1 MNFVGYVACYLSI
14 LLNSYVLFWCYSKTG
29 VERKTSKLK
38 CLLSILTVSLSVF
51 VVNMFITKSLKF
63 ILIYIIMCLFF
74 YYNFGEKNKIIALF
88 VRTLIIYVVMI
99 ISDVFSSIILMQFDF
114 SSMMNKI
121 NYLKALGTLLNSV
134 SMFILFNLD
143 KLVIIIKK
151 ILTIIVSSKN
161 SVVFT
166 FCFLTFI
173 AIIIIDCFHK
183 DYATISTFL
192 LSSVILIFLIFLI
205 AILLY
210 QYFKRKTAEDEKQQL
225 QALMHEYENVLNQ
238 TSENRHEMLNDL
250 LILRS
255 IADKNSSEF
264 TRTLDGIIRQYD
276 TKKFKKYTSLAKLPT
291 GVKGMI
297 YYKIAFIN
305 ENEINFDTVVN
316 GVDYAKFEAMDKEL
330 YYKVCK
336 ILGILMDNA
345 IDACVDSDKKKLV
358 VSVYTENEDLC
369 VEIDNSYSGIID
381 KDGIK
386 KKGYT
391 TKGKNHGYG
400 LTILNRIV
408 DETKELKFEQSI
420 NEEDKLF
427 TSILKIK
434 L

>member
-14 LLNSYVLFWCYSKTG
+14 LLNLAVLVWCYSKTG
-29 VERKTSKLK
+29 VERKS
-38 CLLSILTVSLSVF
+38 
-51 VVNMFITKSLKF
+51 
-63 ILIYIIMCLFF
+63 
-74 YYNFGEKNKIIALF
+74 NKIKCAISLVILSALVYLVNVFIGTSFKWIA
-88 VRTLIIYVVMI
+88 VYTLITLLFSFNYREDVYYVIFKSIIVYVIMIFADI
-99 ISDVFSSIILMQFDF
+99 ISSIVLMAFVKSVNVETVNLF
-114 SSMMNKI
+114 
-121 NYLKALGTLLNSV
+121 KALGSFLNSTCMFVMFSFKPFVKLINLFFSKILKKSYLPVICV
-134 SMFILFNLD
+134 SFFLLFVFWLIEYYHKVIFSSD
-143 KLVIIIKK
+143 TIIIS
-151 ILTIIVSSKN
+151 IIVML
-161 SVVFT
+161 
-166 FCFLTFI
+166 FLM
-173 AIIIIDCFHK
+173 
-183 DYATISTFL
+183 FL
-192 LSSVILIFLIFLI
+192 FVILAL
-205 AILLY
+205 
-210 QYFKRKTAEDEKQQL
+210 QYLKNKNNEIQKQQL
-225 QALMHEYENVLNQ
+225 LVLMHEYENVLNQ

-369 VEIDNSYSGIID
+369 VEIDNSYSGILD

-408 DETKELKFEQSI
+408 DETKELEFEQSI

>member
-1 MNFVGYVACYLSI
+1 MNFVGYVACYI
-14 LLNSYVLFWCYSKTG
+14 ATIINTFVLLNCYSKTNC
-29 VERKTSKLK
+29 E
-38 CLLSILTVSLSVF
+38 VSLSKVKNFISVIGISTLVF
-51 VVNMFITKSLKF
+51 LVNMFVTTSVKF
-63 ILIYIIMCLFF
+63 VLIYLLMCALFNYNYREKYLYLTLFKAILIYISMFITDIVASL
-74 YYNFGEKNKIIALF
+74 
-88 VRTLIIYVVMI
+88 
-99 ISDVFSSIILMQFDF
+99 ILMNLSVPSNPDV
-114 SSMMNKI
+114 I
-121 NYLKALGTLLNSV
+121 NLLKALATLLNSIL
-134 SMFILFNLD
+134 MFCLFKISNFVNLFNKFLS
-143 KLVIIIKK
+143 KIMKKEAK
-151 ILTIIVSSKN
+151 ILTI
-161 SVVFT
+161 F
-166 FCFLTFI
+166 
-173 AIIIIDCFHK
+173 
-183 DYATISTFL
+183 
-192 LSSVILIFLIFLI
+192 
-205 AILLY
+205 AILLLITLWCVGFEYRLHASFVSFVSLITIVMFLCLMVSVMVY
-210 QYFKRKTAEDEKQQL
+210 QYFNNKEVENEKQQL
-225 QALMHEYENVLNQ
+225 QVLMHEYENVLNQ
-238 TSENRHEMLNDL
+238 TSENRYEMLNDL

-297 YYKIAFIN
+297 YYKIAFIK

-391 TKGKNHGYG
+391 TKGKNHGHG

-408 DETKELKFEQSI
+408 DETEELNFEQSI
-420 NEEDKLF
+420 NDNDKLF

>member
-29 VERKTSKLK
+29 DERKTSKLK

-316 GVDYAKFEAMDKEL
+316 GVDYAKFEGMDKDL

-369 VEIDNSYSGIID
+369 VEIDNSYSGIVD

-391 TKGKNHGYG
+391 TKGKNHGHG
-400 LTILNRIV
+400 LTILNRII
-408 DETKELKFEQSI
+408 DETEELEFEQSI
-420 NEEDKLF
+420 NDKDKLF

>member
-1 MNFVGYVACYLSI
+1 MNFVGYVACYVTTVI
-14 LLNSYVLFWCYSKTG
+14 NLLVLVYCYSKTNSEVG
-29 VERKTSKLK
+29 ISKFK
-38 CLLSILTVSLSVF
+38 KYFLTMLISALVF
-51 VVNMFITKSLKF
+51 VVNMYVTTSVKF
-63 ILIYIIMCLFF
+63 VLIYLLLCLLFYLNYREKYLYLTLFKTILIYILMFITD
-74 YYNFGEKNKIIALF
+74 IIASL
-88 VRTLIIYVVMI
+88 
-99 ISDVFSSIILMQFDF
+99 ILMNLTVPTNPDV
-114 SSMMNKI
+114 I
-121 NYLKALGTLLNSV
+121 NLLKALGTLLNSIL
-134 SMFILFNLD
+134 MFGLFKINYFVNLLN
-143 KLVIIIKK
+143 KFLSKIMKKEAK
-151 ILTIIVSSKN
+151 ILTI
-161 SVVFT
+161 F
-166 FCFLTFI
+166 
-173 AIIIIDCFHK
+173 
-183 DYATISTFL
+183 
-192 LSSVILIFLIFLI
+192 
-205 AILLY
+205 AILLLITLWCVGFEYRLHASFVSFVSLITIVIFLCLMVSVMVY
-210 QYFKRKTAEDEKQQL
+210 QYFNNKEVENEKQQL
-225 QALMHEYENVLNQ
+225 QELMHEYENVLNQ

-264 TRTLDGIIRQYD
+264 TRTLDGVIRQYD

-358 VSVYTENEDLC
+358 VSVYTETEDLC
-369 VEIDNSYSGIID
+369 VEIDNSYSGIVD

-391 TKGKNHGYG
+391 TKGKNHGHG
-400 LTILNRIV
+400 LTILNRII
-408 DETKELKFEQSI
+408 DETEELEFEQSI
-420 NEEDKLF
+420 NDKDKLF

>member
-14 LLNSYVLFWCYSKTG
+14 LLNSSVLLWCYSKIDTRRD
-29 VERKTSKLK
+29 VSRLRV
-38 CLLSILTVSLSVF
+38 LLSIFVGSILVF
-51 VVNMFITKSLKF
+51 VVNMFITTYIKF
-63 ILIYIIMCLFF
+63 ILIYLIMCFMF
-74 YYNFGEKNKIIALF
+74 YYNFNNQNKIS
-88 VRTLIIYVVMI
+88 TLLIKTLGIYILMT
-99 ISDVFSSIILMQFDF
+99 ISDVFSSIILMQFDL
-114 SSMMNKI
+114 SSLMDKI
-121 NYLKALGTLLNSV
+121 NYLKALGTLLNSI
-134 SMFILFNLD
+134 SMIILFNLN
-143 KLVIIIKK
+143 KLVRCFKNVVTLIIG
-151 ILTIIVSSKN
+151 SKN
-161 SVVFT
+161 NLVLF
-166 FCFLTFI
+166 FGLLTLTTI
-173 AIIIIDCFHK
+173 WIIDCFHQ
-183 DYATISTFL
+183 DNASISTFIL
-192 LSSVILIFLIFLI
+192 AVTILIFLSLLI
-205 AILLY
+205 AILIY

-225 QALMHEYENVLNQ
+225 QVLMHEYESVLNQ

-345 IDACVDSDKKKLV
+345 IDACVDSEKKKLV

-369 VEIDNSYSGIID
+369 VEISNSYSGTVD

-391 TKGKNHGYG
+391 TKGKNHGHG
-400 LTILNRIV
+400 LTILNRII

-420 NEEDKLF
+420 NDKDKLF

>member
-38 CLLSILTVSLSVF
+38 YFFSVLIISILVFIVNMCVTTSVKFVLIYLLMCLLYYYNYEEKYLYFTLF
-51 VVNMFITKSLKF
+51 KT
-63 ILIYIIMCLFF
+63 ILIYILMFITD
-74 YYNFGEKNKIIALF
+74 IIASL
-88 VRTLIIYVVMI
+88 
-99 ISDVFSSIILMQFDF
+99 ILMNLTVPTNPDV
-114 SSMMNKI
+114 I
-121 NYLKALGTLLNSV
+121 NLLKALGTLLNSILIFGLFKINYFV
-134 SMFILFNLD
+134 NLLNKFLSMIM
-143 KLVIIIKK
+143 KKEAK
-151 ILTIIVSSKN
+151 ILTI
-161 SVVFT
+161 F
-166 FCFLTFI
+166 
-173 AIIIIDCFHK
+173 
-183 DYATISTFL
+183 
-192 LSSVILIFLIFLI
+192 
-205 AILLY
+205 AILLLITLWCMGFEYRLHASFVSFVSLITIVIFLCLMVSVMVY
-210 QYFKRKTAEDEKQQL
+210 QYFNNKEVENEKQQL
-225 QALMHEYENVLNQ
+225 QVLMHEYENVLNQ

-316 GVDYAKFEAMDKEL
+316 GVDYAKFEVMDKDL

-345 IDACVDSDKKKLV
+345 IDACVDSNKKKLV

-369 VEIDNSYSGIID
+369 VEIDNSYSGIVD

-408 DETKELKFEQSI
+408 DETEELNFEQSI

>member
-29 VERKTSKLK
+29 VERKSSKIE
-38 CLLSILTVSLSVF
+38 CLVSVIVLSVF
-51 VVNMFITKSLKF
+51 VYLVNV
-63 ILIYIIMCLFF
+63 
-74 YYNFGEKNKIIALF
+74 F
-88 VRTLIIYVVMI
+88 VGTSFKWIVVYTLITLLFYFNYKEGMYNVIFKSIIVYVIMI
-99 ISDVFSSIILMQFDF
+99 FADIVSSIVLIVFVKSVNIETVNLF
-114 SSMMNKI
+114 
-121 NYLKALGTLLNSV
+121 KALGSFLNSTCMFLMFSFKPFVKLINSFFSKILKKSYLPVICV
-134 SMFILFNLD
+134 SFFLLFVFWLIEYYHKVIFSSD
-143 KLVIIIKK
+143 TIIIS
-151 ILTIIVSSKN
+151 IIVMLFLMFLFVMLALQYLKN
-161 SVVFT
+161 KNNE
-166 FCFLTFI
+166 I
-173 AIIIIDCFHK
+173 
-183 DYATISTFL
+183 
-192 LSSVILIFLIFLI
+192 
-205 AILLY
+205 
-210 QYFKRKTAEDEKQQL
+210 QKQQL
-225 QALMHEYENVLNQ
+225 LVLMHEYENVLNQ

-358 VSVYTENEDLC
+358 VSVYTETEDLC
-369 VEIDNSYSGIID
+369 VEIDNSYSGIVD
-381 KDGIK
+381 TDEIK

-408 DETKELKFEQSI
+408 DETEELNFEQSI
-420 NEEDKLF
+420 NDNDKLF

>member
-1 MNFVGYVACYLSI
+1 MNFVGYVACYVATVINLV
-14 LLNSYVLFWCYSKTG
+14 VLVYCYSKTNSEVG
-29 VERKTSKLK
+29 ISKFKKYFFTMLISA
-38 CLLSILTVSLSVF
+38 LVF
-51 VVNMFITKSLKF
+51 VVNMYVTTSVKF
-63 ILIYIIMCLFF
+63 VLIYLLLCLLFYLNYREKYLYLTLFKTILIYILTFITD
-74 YYNFGEKNKIIALF
+74 IIASL
-88 VRTLIIYVVMI
+88 
-99 ISDVFSSIILMQFDF
+99 ILMNLTVPTNPDV
-114 SSMMNKI
+114 I
-121 NYLKALGTLLNSV
+121 NLLKALGTLLNSILMFGLFKINYFV
-134 SMFILFNLD
+134 NLLNKFLSMIM
-143 KLVIIIKK
+143 KKEAK
-151 ILTIIVSSKN
+151 ILTI
-161 SVVFT
+161 F
-166 FCFLTFI
+166 
-173 AIIIIDCFHK
+173 
-183 DYATISTFL
+183 
-192 LSSVILIFLIFLI
+192 
-205 AILLY
+205 AILLLITLWCIGFEYRLHASFVSFVSLITIVIFLCLMVSVMVY
-210 QYFKRKTAEDEKQQL
+210 QYFNNKEVENEKQQL
-225 QALMHEYENVLNQ
+225 QVLMHEYENVLNQ

-369 VEIDNSYSGIID
+369 VEIDNSYSGIVD

-408 DETKELKFEQSI
+408 DETKELEFEQSI
-420 NEEDKLF
+420 NDKDKLF

>member
-38 CLLSILTVSLSVF
+38 YFFSVLIISILVFIVNMCVTTSVKFVLIYLLMCLLYYYNYEEKYLYFTLF
-51 VVNMFITKSLKF
+51 KT
-63 ILIYIIMCLFF
+63 ILIYILMFITD
-74 YYNFGEKNKIIALF
+74 IIASL
-88 VRTLIIYVVMI
+88 
-99 ISDVFSSIILMQFDF
+99 ILMNLTVPTNPDV
-114 SSMMNKI
+114 I
-121 NYLKALGTLLNSV
+121 NLLKALGTLLNSILIFGLFKINYFV
-134 SMFILFNLD
+134 NLLNKFLSMIM
-143 KLVIIIKK
+143 KKEAK
-151 ILTIIVSSKN
+151 ILTI
-161 SVVFT
+161 F
-166 FCFLTFI
+166 
-173 AIIIIDCFHK
+173 
-183 DYATISTFL
+183 
-192 LSSVILIFLIFLI
+192 
-205 AILLY
+205 AILLLITLWCMGFEYRLHASFVSFVSLITIVIFLCLMVSVMVY
-210 QYFKRKTAEDEKQQL
+210 QYFNNKEVENEKQQL
-225 QALMHEYENVLNQ
+225 QVLMHEYENVLNQ
-238 TSENRHEMLNDL
+238 TSENRHEMSNDL

-316 GVDYAKFEAMDKEL
+316 GVDYAKFEAMDKDL

-345 IDACVDSDKKKLV
+345 IDACVDSNKKKLV

-369 VEIDNSYSGIID
+369 VEIDNSYSGIVD

-408 DETKELKFEQSI
+408 DETEELNFEQSI

>member
-14 LLNSYVLFWCYSKTG
+14 LLNLAVLVWCYSKTG
-29 VERKTSKLK
+29 VERKSNKIK
-38 CLLSILTVSLSVF
+38 CAISLVILSALVYLVNVF
-51 VVNMFITKSLKF
+51 VGTSFKW
-63 ILIYIIMCLFF
+63 
-74 YYNFGEKNKIIALF
+74 IA
-88 VRTLIIYVVMI
+88 VYTLITLLFSFNYREDVYYVIFKSIIVYVIMIFADI
-99 ISDVFSSIILMQFDF
+99 ISSIVLMAFVKSVNVETVNLF
-114 SSMMNKI
+114 
-121 NYLKALGTLLNSV
+121 KALGSFLNSTCMFVMFSFKPFVKLINLFFSKILKKSYLPVICV
-134 SMFILFNLD
+134 SFFLLFVFWLIEYYHKVIFSSD
-143 KLVIIIKK
+143 TIIIS
-151 ILTIIVSSKN
+151 IIVMLFLMFLFVMLALQYLKN
-161 SVVFT
+161 KNNE
-166 FCFLTFI
+166 I
-173 AIIIIDCFHK
+173 
-183 DYATISTFL
+183 
-192 LSSVILIFLIFLI
+192 
-205 AILLY
+205 
-210 QYFKRKTAEDEKQQL
+210 QKQQL
-225 QALMHEYENVLNQ
+225 LVLMHEYENVLNQ

-316 GVDYAKFEAMDKEL
+316 GVDYAKFEAMDKDL

-369 VEIDNSYSGIID
+369 VEIDNSYSGIVD

-408 DETKELKFEQSI
+408 DETKELEFEQSI

>member
-1 MNFVGYVACYLSI
+1 MNFVGYVACYLAI

-316 GVDYAKFEAMDKEL
+316 GVDYAKFEAMDKDL

-369 VEIDNSYSGIID
+369 VEIDNSYSGIVD
-381 KDGIK
+381 TDEIK

-391 TKGKNHGYG
+391 TKGKNHGHG
-400 LTILNRIV
+400 LTILNRIIN
-408 DETKELKFEQSI
+408 ETEELEFEQSI
-420 NEEDKLF
+420 NDKDKLF

>member
-1 MNFVGYVACYLSI
+1 MNFVGYVACYVATVINLV
-14 LLNSYVLFWCYSKTG
+14 VLVYCYSKTNSEVG
-29 VERKTSKLK
+29 ISKFKKYFFTMLISA
-38 CLLSILTVSLSVF
+38 LVF
-51 VVNMFITKSLKF
+51 VVNMYVTTSVKF
-63 ILIYIIMCLFF
+63 VLIYLLLCLLFYLNYREKYLYLTLFKTILIYILMFITD
-74 YYNFGEKNKIIALF
+74 IIASL
-88 VRTLIIYVVMI
+88 
-99 ISDVFSSIILMQFDF
+99 ILMNLTVPTNPDV
-114 SSMMNKI
+114 I
-121 NYLKALGTLLNSV
+121 NLLKALGTLLNSILMFGLFKINYFV
-134 SMFILFNLD
+134 NLLNKFLSMIM
-143 KLVIIIKK
+143 KKEAK
-151 ILTIIVSSKN
+151 ILTI
-161 SVVFT
+161 F
-166 FCFLTFI
+166 
-173 AIIIIDCFHK
+173 
-183 DYATISTFL
+183 
-192 LSSVILIFLIFLI
+192 
-205 AILLY
+205 AILLLITLWCIGFEYRLHASFVSFVSLITIVIFLCLMVSVMVY
-210 QYFKRKTAEDEKQQL
+210 QYFNNKEVENEKQQL
-225 QALMHEYENVLNQ
+225 QVLMHEYENVLNQ

-316 GVDYAKFEAMDKEL
+316 GVDYAKFEAMDKDL

-369 VEIDNSYSGIID
+369 VEIDNSYSGIVD

-408 DETKELKFEQSI
+408 DETKELEFEQSI
-420 NEEDKLF
+420 NDKDKLF

>member
-1 MNFVGYVACYLSI
+1 MLIILLLLFLSI
-14 LLNSYVLFWCYSKTG
+14 QVVLQ
-29 VERKTSKLK
+29 
-38 CLLSILTVSLSVF
+38 
-51 VVNMFITKSLKF
+51 
-63 ILIYIIMCLFF
+63 
-74 YYNFGEKNKIIALF
+74 YYKNKNIE
-88 VRTLIIYVVMI
+88 
-99 ISDVFSSIILMQFDF
+99 
-114 SSMMNKI
+114 N
-121 NYLKALGTLLNSV
+121 
-134 SMFILFNLD
+134 
-143 KLVIIIKK
+143 
-151 ILTIIVSSKN
+151 
-161 SVVFT
+161 
-166 FCFLTFI
+166 
-173 AIIIIDCFHK
+173 
-183 DYATISTFL
+183 
-192 LSSVILIFLIFLI
+192 
-205 AILLY
+205 
-210 QYFKRKTAEDEKQQL
+210 EKQQL
-225 QALMHEYENVLNQ
+225 QVLMHEYESVLNQ

-255 IADKNSSEF
+255 ISDKNSSEF

-316 GVDYAKFEAMDKEL
+316 GVDYAKFEAMDKDL

-391 TKGKNHGYG
+391 TKGKNHGHG

-408 DETKELKFEQSI
+408 DETEELNFEQSI
-420 NEEDKLF
+420 NDKDKLF

>member
-1 MNFVGYVACYLSI
+1 MNFVGYVACYVTTVI
-14 LLNSYVLFWCYSKTG
+14 NLLVLVYCYSKTNSEVG
-29 VERKTSKLK
+29 ISKFNK
-38 CLLSILTVSLSVF
+38 YFLTMLISALVF
-51 VVNMFITKSLKF
+51 VVNMYVTTSVKF
-63 ILIYIIMCLFF
+63 VLIYLLLCLLFYLNYREKYLYLTLFKTILIYILMFITD
-74 YYNFGEKNKIIALF
+74 IIASL
-88 VRTLIIYVVMI
+88 
-99 ISDVFSSIILMQFDF
+99 ILMNLTVPTNPDV
-114 SSMMNKI
+114 I
-121 NYLKALGTLLNSV
+121 NLLKALGTLLNSIL
-134 SMFILFNLD
+134 MFGLFKINYFVNLLN
-143 KLVIIIKK
+143 KFLLMIMKKEAK
-151 ILTIIVSSKN
+151 ILTI
-161 SVVFT
+161 F
-166 FCFLTFI
+166 
-173 AIIIIDCFHK
+173 
-183 DYATISTFL
+183 
-192 LSSVILIFLIFLI
+192 
-205 AILLY
+205 AILLLITLWCVGFEYRLHASFVSFVSLITIVIFLCLMVSVMVY
-210 QYFKRKTAEDEKQQL
+210 QYFNNKEVENEKQQL
-225 QALMHEYENVLNQ
+225 QELMHEYENVLNQ

-369 VEIDNSYSGIID
+369 VEIDNSYSGIVD

-408 DETKELKFEQSI
+408 DETKELEFEQSI
-420 NEEDKLF
+420 NDKDKLF

>member
-14 LLNSYVLFWCYSKTG
+14 LLNLAVLVWCYSKTG
-29 VERKTSKLK
+29 VERKSNKIK
-38 CLLSILTVSLSVF
+38 CAISLVILSALVYLVNVF
-51 VVNMFITKSLKF
+51 VGTSFKW
-63 ILIYIIMCLFF
+63 
-74 YYNFGEKNKIIALF
+74 IA
-88 VRTLIIYVVMI
+88 VYTLITLLFSFNYREDVYYVIFKSIIVYVIMIFADI
-99 ISDVFSSIILMQFDF
+99 ISSIVLMAFVKSVNVETVNLF
-114 SSMMNKI
+114 
-121 NYLKALGTLLNSV
+121 KALGSFLNSTCMFVMFSFKPFVKLINLFFSKILKKSYLPVICV
-134 SMFILFNLD
+134 SFFLLFVFWLIEYYHKVIFSSD
-143 KLVIIIKK
+143 TIIIS
-151 ILTIIVSSKN
+151 IIVMLFLMFLFVMLALQYLKN
-161 SVVFT
+161 KNNE
-166 FCFLTFI
+166 I
-173 AIIIIDCFHK
+173 
-183 DYATISTFL
+183 
-192 LSSVILIFLIFLI
+192 
-205 AILLY
+205 
-210 QYFKRKTAEDEKQQL
+210 QKQQL
-225 QALMHEYENVLNQ
+225 LVLMHEYENVLNQ

-316 GVDYAKFEAMDKEL
+316 GVDYAKFEAMDKDL

-369 VEIDNSYSGIID
+369 VEIDNSYSGIVD

-408 DETKELKFEQSI
+408 DETEELNFEQSI

>member
-316 GVDYAKFEAMDKEL
+316 GVNYAKFEAMDKEL

-369 VEIDNSYSGIID
+369 VEIDNSYSGIVD
-381 KDGIK
+381 TDEIK

-408 DETKELKFEQSI
+408 DETEELEFEQSI
-420 NEEDKLF
+420 NDKDKLF

>member
-14 LLNSYVLFWCYSKTG
+14 LLNLAVLVWCYSKTG
-29 VERKTSKLK
+29 VERKSNKIK
-38 CLLSILTVSLSVF
+38 CAISLVILSALVYLVNVF
-51 VVNMFITKSLKF
+51 VGTSFKW
-63 ILIYIIMCLFF
+63 
-74 YYNFGEKNKIIALF
+74 IA
-88 VRTLIIYVVMI
+88 VYTLITLLFSFNYREDVYYVIFKSIIVYVIMIFADI
-99 ISDVFSSIILMQFDF
+99 ISSIVLMAFVKSVNVETVNLF
-114 SSMMNKI
+114 
-121 NYLKALGTLLNSV
+121 KALGSFLNSTCMFVMFSFKPFVKLINLFFSKILKKSYLPVICV
-134 SMFILFNLD
+134 SFFLLFVFWLIEYYHKVIFSSD
-143 KLVIIIKK
+143 TIIIS
-151 ILTIIVSSKN
+151 IIVMLFLMFLFVMLALQYLKN
-161 SVVFT
+161 KNNE
-166 FCFLTFI
+166 I
-173 AIIIIDCFHK
+173 
-183 DYATISTFL
+183 
-192 LSSVILIFLIFLI
+192 
-205 AILLY
+205 
-210 QYFKRKTAEDEKQQL
+210 QKQQL
-225 QALMHEYENVLNQ
+225 LVLMHEYENVLNQ

-316 GVDYAKFEAMDKEL
+316 GVDYAKFEAMNKDL

-345 IDACVDSDKKKLV
+345 IDACVDSDKKKLI

-369 VEIDNSYSGIID
+369 VEIDNSYSGIVD

-408 DETKELKFEQSI
+408 DETKELEFEQSI
-420 NEEDKLF
+420 NDKDKLF

>member
-1 MNFVGYVACYLSI
+1 MNFVGYVACYLAI

-38 CLLSILTVSLSVF
+38 YFFSVLIISILVFIVNMCVTTSVKFVLIYLLMCLLYYYNYEEKYLYFTLF
-51 VVNMFITKSLKF
+51 KT
-63 ILIYIIMCLFF
+63 ILIYILMFITD
-74 YYNFGEKNKIIALF
+74 IIASL
-88 VRTLIIYVVMI
+88 
-99 ISDVFSSIILMQFDF
+99 ILMNLTVPTNPDV
-114 SSMMNKI
+114 I
-121 NYLKALGTLLNSV
+121 NLLKALGTLLNSILMFGLFKINYFV
-134 SMFILFNLD
+134 NLLNKFLSMIM
-143 KLVIIIKK
+143 KKEAK
-151 ILTIIVSSKN
+151 ILTI
-161 SVVFT
+161 F
-166 FCFLTFI
+166 
-173 AIIIIDCFHK
+173 
-183 DYATISTFL
+183 
-192 LSSVILIFLIFLI
+192 
-205 AILLY
+205 AILLLITLLCMGFEYRLHASFVSFVSLITIVIFLCLMVSVMVY
-210 QYFKRKTAEDEKQQL
+210 QYFNNKEVENEKQQL
-225 QALMHEYENVLNQ
+225 QVLMHEYENVLNQ

-316 GVDYAKFEAMDKEL
+316 GVDYAKFEAMDKDL

-369 VEIDNSYSGIID
+369 VEIDNSYSGIVD

-391 TKGKNHGYG
+391 TKGKNHGHG
-400 LTILNRIV
+400 LTILNRII
-408 DETKELKFEQSI
+408 DETEELEFEQSI
-420 NEEDKLF
+420 NDKDKLF

>member
-1 MNFVGYVACYLSI
+1 MNFVGYVACYLAI

-297 YYKIAFIN
+297 YYKIAFIK

-369 VEIDNSYSGIID
+369 VEIDNSYSGIVD
-381 KDGIK
+381 TDEIK

-408 DETKELKFEQSI
+408 DETKELEFEQSI
-420 NEEDKLF
+420 NDKDKLF

>member
-38 CLLSILTVSLSVF
+38 YFFSVLIISILVFIVNMCVTTSVKFVLIYLLMCLLYYYNYEEKYLYFTLF
-51 VVNMFITKSLKF
+51 KT
-63 ILIYIIMCLFF
+63 ILIYILMFITD
-74 YYNFGEKNKIIALF
+74 IIASL
-88 VRTLIIYVVMI
+88 
-99 ISDVFSSIILMQFDF
+99 ILMNLTVPTNPDV
-114 SSMMNKI
+114 I
-121 NYLKALGTLLNSV
+121 NLLKALGTLLNSILIFGLFKINYFV
-134 SMFILFNLD
+134 NLLNKFLSMIM
-143 KLVIIIKK
+143 KKEAK
-151 ILTIIVSSKN
+151 ILTI
-161 SVVFT
+161 F
-166 FCFLTFI
+166 
-173 AIIIIDCFHK
+173 
-183 DYATISTFL
+183 
-192 LSSVILIFLIFLI
+192 
-205 AILLY
+205 AILLLITLWCMGFEYRLHASFVSFVSLITIVIFLCLMVSVMVY
-210 QYFKRKTAEDEKQQL
+210 QYFNNKEVENEKQQL
-225 QALMHEYENVLNQ
+225 QVLMHEYESVLNQ

-255 IADKNSSEF
+255 ISDKNSSEF

-369 VEIDNSYSGIID
+369 IEIDNSYSGIID

-391 TKGKNHGYG
+391 TKGKNHGHG

-408 DETKELKFEQSI
+408 DETEELNFEQSI
-420 NEEDKLF
+420 NDKDKLF

>member
-14 LLNSYVLFWCYSKTG
+14 LLNLAVLVWCYSKTG
-29 VERKTSKLK
+29 VERKSNKIK
-38 CLLSILTVSLSVF
+38 CAISLVILSALVYLVNVF
-51 VVNMFITKSLKF
+51 VGTSFKW
-63 ILIYIIMCLFF
+63 
-74 YYNFGEKNKIIALF
+74 IA
-88 VRTLIIYVVMI
+88 VYTLITLLFSFNYREDVYYVIFKSIIVYVIMIFADI
-99 ISDVFSSIILMQFDF
+99 ISSIVLMAFVKSVNVETVNLF
-114 SSMMNKI
+114 
-121 NYLKALGTLLNSV
+121 KALGSFLNSTCMFVMFSFKPFVKLINLFFSKILKKSYLPVICV
-134 SMFILFNLD
+134 SFFLLFVFWLIEYYHKVIFSSD
-143 KLVIIIKK
+143 TIIIS
-151 ILTIIVSSKN
+151 IIVMLFLMFLFVMLALQYLKN
-161 SVVFT
+161 KNNE
-166 FCFLTFI
+166 I
-173 AIIIIDCFHK
+173 
-183 DYATISTFL
+183 
-192 LSSVILIFLIFLI
+192 
-205 AILLY
+205 
-210 QYFKRKTAEDEKQQL
+210 QKQQL
-225 QALMHEYENVLNQ
+225 LVLMHEYENVLNQ

-316 GVDYAKFEAMDKEL
+316 GVDYAKFEAMNKDL

-369 VEIDNSYSGIID
+369 VEIDNSYSGIVD

-408 DETKELKFEQSI
+408 DETEELEFEQSI
-420 NEEDKLF
+420 NDKDKLF

>member
-1 MNFVGYVACYLSI
+1 MNFVGYVACYI
-14 LLNSYVLFWCYSKTG
+14 ATIINTFVLLNCYSKTNC
-29 VERKTSKLK
+29 E
-38 CLLSILTVSLSVF
+38 VSLSKVKNFISVIGISTLVF
-51 VVNMFITKSLKF
+51 LVNMFVTTSVKF
-63 ILIYIIMCLFF
+63 VLIYLLMCALFNYNYREKYLYLTLFKAILIYISMFITDIVASL
-74 YYNFGEKNKIIALF
+74 
-88 VRTLIIYVVMI
+88 
-99 ISDVFSSIILMQFDF
+99 ILMNLSVPSNPDV
-114 SSMMNKI
+114 I
-121 NYLKALGTLLNSV
+121 NLLKALATLLNSIL
-134 SMFILFNLD
+134 MFGLFKISNFVNLFNEFLS
-143 KLVIIIKK
+143 KIMKKEAK
-151 ILTIIVSSKN
+151 ILTI
-161 SVVFT
+161 F
-166 FCFLTFI
+166 
-173 AIIIIDCFHK
+173 
-183 DYATISTFL
+183 
-192 LSSVILIFLIFLI
+192 
-205 AILLY
+205 AILLLITLWCVGFEYRLHASFVSFVSLITIVMFLCLMVSVMVY
-210 QYFKRKTAEDEKQQL
+210 QYFNNKEVEKEKQQL
-225 QALMHEYENVLNQ
+225 LVLMHDYENVLNQ

-358 VSVYTENEDLC
+358 VSVYTESEDLC
-369 VEIDNSYSGIID
+369 VEIDNSYSGIVD

-408 DETKELKFEQSI
+408 DETEELEFEQSI
-420 NEEDKLF
+420 NDNDKLF

>member
-1 MNFVGYVACYLSI
+1 MNFVGYVACYLAI

-38 CLLSILTVSLSVF
+38 YFFSVLIISILVFIVNMCVTTSVKFVLIYLLMCLLYYYNYEEKYLYFTLF
-51 VVNMFITKSLKF
+51 KT
-63 ILIYIIMCLFF
+63 ILIYILMFITD
-74 YYNFGEKNKIIALF
+74 IIASL
-88 VRTLIIYVVMI
+88 
-99 ISDVFSSIILMQFDF
+99 ILMNLTVPTNPDV
-114 SSMMNKI
+114 I
-121 NYLKALGTLLNSV
+121 NLLKALGTLLNSILIFGLFKINYFV
-134 SMFILFNLD
+134 NLLNKFLSMIM
-143 KLVIIIKK
+143 KKEAK
-151 ILTIIVSSKN
+151 ILTI
-161 SVVFT
+161 F
-166 FCFLTFI
+166 
-173 AIIIIDCFHK
+173 
-183 DYATISTFL
+183 
-192 LSSVILIFLIFLI
+192 
-205 AILLY
+205 AILLLITLWCMGFEYRLHASFVSFVSLITIVIFLCLMVSVMVY
-210 QYFKRKTAEDEKQQL
+210 QYFNNKEVENEKQQL
-225 QALMHEYENVLNQ
+225 QVLMHEYENVLNQ

-316 GVDYAKFEAMDKEL
+316 GVDYAKFEAMDKDL

-345 IDACVDSDKKKLV
+345 IDACVDSNKKKLV

-369 VEIDNSYSGIID
+369 VEIDNSYSGIVD

-391 TKGKNHGYG
+391 TKGKNHCYG

-408 DETKELKFEQSI
+408 DETEELNFEQSI

>member
-14 LLNSYVLFWCYSKTG
+14 LLNLAVLVWCYSKTG
-29 VERKTSKLK
+29 VERKSNKIK
-38 CLLSILTVSLSVF
+38 CAISLVILSALVYLVNVF
-51 VVNMFITKSLKF
+51 VGTSFKW
-63 ILIYIIMCLFF
+63 
-74 YYNFGEKNKIIALF
+74 IA
-88 VRTLIIYVVMI
+88 VYTLITLLFSFNYREDVYYVIFKSIIVYVIMIFADI
-99 ISDVFSSIILMQFDF
+99 ISSIVLMAFVKSVNVETVNLF
-114 SSMMNKI
+114 
-121 NYLKALGTLLNSV
+121 KALGSFLNSTCMFVMFSFKPFVKLINLFFSKILKKSYLPVICV
-134 SMFILFNLD
+134 SFFLLFVFWLIEYYHKVIFSSD
-143 KLVIIIKK
+143 TIIIS
-151 ILTIIVSSKN
+151 IIVMLFLMFLFVMLALQYLKN
-161 SVVFT
+161 KNNE
-166 FCFLTFI
+166 I
-173 AIIIIDCFHK
+173 
-183 DYATISTFL
+183 
-192 LSSVILIFLIFLI
+192 
-205 AILLY
+205 
-210 QYFKRKTAEDEKQQL
+210 QKQQL
-225 QALMHEYENVLNQ
+225 LVLMHEYENVLNQ

-316 GVDYAKFEAMDKEL
+316 GVDYAKFEAMNKDL

-369 VEIDNSYSGIID
+369 VEIDNSYSGIVD

>member
-1 MNFVGYVACYLSI
+1 MNFVGYVACSVTGIINTLV
-14 LLNSYVLFWCYSKTG
+14 LLFCYSRTNY
-29 VERKTSKLK
+29 ESKNDK
-38 CLLSILTVSLSVF
+38 FLSRFVSVIINTVLVM
-51 VVNMFITKSLKF
+51 VVNTFVTTSVKF
-63 ILIYIIMCLFF
+63 VLIYIIMC
-74 YYNFGEKNKIIALF
+74 ALF
-88 VRTLIIYVVMI
+88 NYNYREKYLYLTLFKTILIY
-99 ISDVFSSIILMQFDF
+99 ILMFITDIVD
-114 SSMMNKI
+114 SLILMNLTVPTNPDVI
-121 NYLKALGTLLNSV
+121 NLLKALGTLLNSIL
-134 SMFILFNLD
+134 MFGLFKTNYFVNLLN
-143 KLVIIIKK
+143 KFLSKIMKKEAK
-151 ILTIIVSSKN
+151 ILTI
-161 SVVFT
+161 F
-166 FCFLTFI
+166 
-173 AIIIIDCFHK
+173 
-183 DYATISTFL
+183 
-192 LSSVILIFLIFLI
+192 
-205 AILLY
+205 AILLLITLWCVGFEYRLHASFVSFISFITIVIFLCLMVSVMVY
-210 QYFKRKTAEDEKQQL
+210 QYFNNKEVENEKHQL
-225 QALMHEYENVLNQ
+225 QELMHEYENVLNQ

-291 GVKGMI
+291 GVKDMI

-316 GVDYAKFEAMDKEL
+316 GVDYAKFEAMDKDL

-345 IDACVDSDKKKLV
+345 IDACVDSDKKKLI
-358 VSVYTENEDLC
+358 VSVYTETEDLC
-369 VEIDNSYSGIID
+369 VEIDNSYSGIVD
-381 KDGIK
+381 TDEIK

-408 DETKELKFEQSI
+408 DETKELEFEQSI
-420 NEEDKLF
+420 NDKDKLF

>member
-1 MNFVGYVACYLSI
+1 MNFVGYVACYVTTVI
-14 LLNSYVLFWCYSKTG
+14 NLLVLVYCYSKTNSEVG
-29 VERKTSKLK
+29 ISKFNK
-38 CLLSILTVSLSVF
+38 YFLTMLISALVF
-51 VVNMFITKSLKF
+51 VVNMYVTTSVKF
-63 ILIYIIMCLFF
+63 VLIYLLLCLLFYLNYREKYLYLTLFKTILIYILMFITD
-74 YYNFGEKNKIIALF
+74 IIASL
-88 VRTLIIYVVMI
+88 
-99 ISDVFSSIILMQFDF
+99 ILMNLTVPTNPDV
-114 SSMMNKI
+114 I
-121 NYLKALGTLLNSV
+121 NLLKALGTLLNSIL
-134 SMFILFNLD
+134 MFGLFKINYFVNLLN
-143 KLVIIIKK
+143 KFLLMIMKKEAK
-151 ILTIIVSSKN
+151 ILTI
-161 SVVFT
+161 F
-166 FCFLTFI
+166 
-173 AIIIIDCFHK
+173 
-183 DYATISTFL
+183 
-192 LSSVILIFLIFLI
+192 
-205 AILLY
+205 AILLLITLWCVGFEYRLHASFVSFVSLITIVIFLCLMVSVMVY
-210 QYFKRKTAEDEKQQL
+210 QYFNNKEVENEKQQL
-225 QALMHEYENVLNQ
+225 QELMHEYENVLNQ

-369 VEIDNSYSGIID
+369 VEIDNSYSGIVDTDEIM
-381 KDGIK
+381 

-408 DETKELKFEQSI
+408 DETKELEFEQSI
-420 NEEDKLF
+420 NDKDKLF

>member
-29 VERKTSKLK
+29 DERKTSKLK

-369 VEIDNSYSGIID
+369 VEIDNSYSGIVD
-381 KDGIK
+381 TDEIK

-408 DETKELKFEQSI
+408 DETEELEFEQSI
-420 NEEDKLF
+420 NDKDKLF

>member
-14 LLNSYVLFWCYSKTG
+14 LLNLAVLVWCYSKTG
-29 VERKTSKLK
+29 VERKSNKIK
-38 CLLSILTVSLSVF
+38 CAISLVILSALIYLVNVF
-51 VVNMFITKSLKF
+51 VGTSFKW
-63 ILIYIIMCLFF
+63 
-74 YYNFGEKNKIIALF
+74 IA
-88 VRTLIIYVVMI
+88 VYTLITLLFSFNYREDVYNVIFKSIIVYVIMIFADI
-99 ISDVFSSIILMQFDF
+99 ISSIVLMAFVKSVNVETVNLF
-114 SSMMNKI
+114 
-121 NYLKALGTLLNSV
+121 KALGSFLNSTCMFVIFSFKPFVKLINSFFSKILKKSYLPVICV
-134 SMFILFNLD
+134 SFFLLFVFWLIEYYHKVIFSSD
-143 KLVIIIKK
+143 TIIIS
-151 ILTIIVSSKN
+151 IIVMLFLMFLFVMLALQYLKN
-161 SVVFT
+161 KNNE
-166 FCFLTFI
+166 I
-173 AIIIIDCFHK
+173 
-183 DYATISTFL
+183 
-192 LSSVILIFLIFLI
+192 
-205 AILLY
+205 
-210 QYFKRKTAEDEKQQL
+210 QKQQL
-225 QALMHEYENVLNQ
+225 LVLMHEYENVLNQ

-316 GVDYAKFEAMDKEL
+316 GVDYAKFEAMDKDL

-345 IDACVDSDKKKLV
+345 IDACVDSDKKKLI

-369 VEIDNSYSGIID
+369 VEIDNSYSGIVD
-381 KDGIK
+381 TDGIK

-408 DETKELKFEQSI
+408 DETKELEFEQSI
-420 NEEDKLF
+420 NDNDKLF

>member
-38 CLLSILTVSLSVF
+38 CFFSVLIISILVF
-51 VVNMFITKSLKF
+51 IVNMCVTTSVKF
-63 ILIYIIMCLFF
+63 VLIYLLMCLLYYYNYEEKYLYFTLFKTILIYILMFITDIVASL
-74 YYNFGEKNKIIALF
+74 
-88 VRTLIIYVVMI
+88 
-99 ISDVFSSIILMQFDF
+99 ILMNLSVPTNPDV
-114 SSMMNKI
+114 I
-121 NYLKALGTLLNSV
+121 NLLKALGTLLNSILMFGLFKINYFV
-134 SMFILFNLD
+134 SLLNKFLSMIM
-143 KLVIIIKK
+143 KKEAK
-151 ILTIIVSSKN
+151 ILT
-161 SVVFT
+161 T
-166 FCFLTFI
+166 F
-173 AIIIIDCFHK
+173 
-183 DYATISTFL
+183 
-192 LSSVILIFLIFLI
+192 
-205 AILLY
+205 AILLLITLWCVGFEYRLHASFVSFVSLITIVIFLCLMVSVMVY
-210 QYFKRKTAEDEKQQL
+210 QYFNNKEVENEKQQL
-225 QALMHEYENVLNQ
+225 QILMHEYENVLNQ

-400 LTILNRIV
+400 LTILNRLV

>member
-1 MNFVGYVACYLSI
+1 MNFVGYVACYI
-14 LLNSYVLFWCYSKTG
+14 ATIINTFVLLNCYSKTNC
-29 VERKTSKLK
+29 E
-38 CLLSILTVSLSVF
+38 VSLSKVKNFISVIGISTLVF
-51 VVNMFITKSLKF
+51 LVNMFVTTSVKF
-63 ILIYIIMCLFF
+63 VLIYLFMCALFNYNYREKYLYLTLFKAILIYISMFITD
-74 YYNFGEKNKIIALF
+74 IIASL
-88 VRTLIIYVVMI
+88 
-99 ISDVFSSIILMQFDF
+99 ILMNLTVPTNPDV
-114 SSMMNKI
+114 I
-121 NYLKALGTLLNSV
+121 NLLKALGTLLNSIL
-134 SMFILFNLD
+134 MFCLFKISNFVNLFNKFLS
-143 KLVIIIKK
+143 KIMKKEAK
-151 ILTIIVSSKN
+151 ILTI
-161 SVVFT
+161 F
-166 FCFLTFI
+166 
-173 AIIIIDCFHK
+173 
-183 DYATISTFL
+183 
-192 LSSVILIFLIFLI
+192 
-205 AILLY
+205 AILLLITLWCVGFEYRLHASFVSFVSLITIVIFLCLMVSVMVY
-210 QYFKRKTAEDEKQQL
+210 QYFNNKGAEKEKQQL
-225 QALMHEYENVLNQ
+225 LVLMHDYENVLNQ

-316 GVDYAKFEAMDKEL
+316 GVDYAKFEAMDKDL

-369 VEIDNSYSGIID
+369 VEIDNSYSGIVD

-408 DETKELKFEQSI
+408 DETEELNFEQSI
-420 NEEDKLF
+420 NDNDKLF

>member
-1 MNFVGYVACYLSI
+1 MNFVGYVACYVATVINLV
-14 LLNSYVLFWCYSKTG
+14 VLVYCYSKTNSEVG
-29 VERKTSKLK
+29 ISKFKKYFFTMLISA
-38 CLLSILTVSLSVF
+38 LVF
-51 VVNMFITKSLKF
+51 VVNMYVTTSVKF
-63 ILIYIIMCLFF
+63 VLIYFLLCLLFYLNYREKYLYLTLFKTILIYILMFITD
-74 YYNFGEKNKIIALF
+74 IIASL
-88 VRTLIIYVVMI
+88 
-99 ISDVFSSIILMQFDF
+99 ILMNLTVPTNPDV
-114 SSMMNKI
+114 I
-121 NYLKALGTLLNSV
+121 NLLKALGTLLNSILMFGLFKINYFV
-134 SMFILFNLD
+134 NLLNKFLSMIM
-143 KLVIIIKK
+143 KKEAK
-151 ILTIIVSSKN
+151 ILTI
-161 SVVFT
+161 F
-166 FCFLTFI
+166 
-173 AIIIIDCFHK
+173 
-183 DYATISTFL
+183 
-192 LSSVILIFLIFLI
+192 
-205 AILLY
+205 AILLLITLWCIGFEYRLHASFVSFVSLITIVIFLCLMVSVMVY
-210 QYFKRKTAEDEKQQL
+210 QYFNNKEVENEKQQL
-225 QALMHEYENVLNQ
+225 QVLMPEYENVLNQ

-369 VEIDNSYSGIID
+369 VEIDNSYSGIVD

-408 DETKELKFEQSI
+408 DETKELEFEQSI
-420 NEEDKLF
+420 NDKDKLF

>member
-1 MNFVGYVACYLSI
+1 MNFVGYVACYVATVINLV
-14 LLNSYVLFWCYSKTG
+14 VLVYCYSKTNSEVG
-29 VERKTSKLK
+29 ISKFKKYFFTMLISA
-38 CLLSILTVSLSVF
+38 LVF
-51 VVNMFITKSLKF
+51 VVNMYVTTSVKF
-63 ILIYIIMCLFF
+63 VLIYLLLCLLFYLNYREKYLYLTLFKTILIYILMFITD
-74 YYNFGEKNKIIALF
+74 IIASL
-88 VRTLIIYVVMI
+88 
-99 ISDVFSSIILMQFDF
+99 ILMNLTVPTNPDV
-114 SSMMNKI
+114 I
-121 NYLKALGTLLNSV
+121 NLLKALGTLLNSILMFGLFKINYFV
-134 SMFILFNLD
+134 NLLNKFLSMIM
-143 KLVIIIKK
+143 KKEAK
-151 ILTIIVSSKN
+151 ILTI
-161 SVVFT
+161 F
-166 FCFLTFI
+166 
-173 AIIIIDCFHK
+173 
-183 DYATISTFL
+183 
-192 LSSVILIFLIFLI
+192 
-205 AILLY
+205 AILLLITLWCIGFEYRLHASFVSFVSLITIVIFLCLMVSVMVY
-210 QYFKRKTAEDEKQQL
+210 QYFNNKEVENEKQQL
-225 QALMHEYENVLNQ
+225 QVLMHEYENVLNQ

-276 TKKFKKYTSLAKLPT
+276 TKKFKKYTSLAKLPA

-316 GVDYAKFEAMDKEL
+316 GVDYAKFEAMDKDL

-369 VEIDNSYSGIID
+369 VEIDNSYSGIVD

-408 DETKELKFEQSI
+408 DETKELEFEQSI
-420 NEEDKLF
+420 NDKDKLF

>member
-14 LLNSYVLFWCYSKTG
+14 LLNLAVLVWCYSKTG
-29 VERKTSKLK
+29 VERKSNKIK
-38 CLLSILTVSLSVF
+38 CAISLVILSALVYLVNVF
-51 VVNMFITKSLKF
+51 VGTSFKW
-63 ILIYIIMCLFF
+63 
-74 YYNFGEKNKIIALF
+74 IA
-88 VRTLIIYVVMI
+88 VYTLITLLFSFNYREDVYYVIFKSIIVYVIMIFADI
-99 ISDVFSSIILMQFDF
+99 ISSIVLMAFVKSVNVETVNLF
-114 SSMMNKI
+114 
-121 NYLKALGTLLNSV
+121 KALGGFLNSTCMFVMFSFKPFVKLINLFFSKILKKSYLPVICV
-134 SMFILFNLD
+134 SFFLLFVFWLIEYYHKVIFSSD
-143 KLVIIIKK
+143 TIIIS
-151 ILTIIVSSKN
+151 IIVMLFLMFLFVMLALQYLKN
-161 SVVFT
+161 KNNE
-166 FCFLTFI
+166 I
-173 AIIIIDCFHK
+173 
-183 DYATISTFL
+183 
-192 LSSVILIFLIFLI
+192 
-205 AILLY
+205 
-210 QYFKRKTAEDEKQQL
+210 QKQQL
-225 QALMHEYENVLNQ
+225 LVLMHEYENVLNQ

-369 VEIDNSYSGIID
+369 VEIDNSYSGILD

-408 DETKELKFEQSI
+408 DETKELEFEQSI

>member
-14 LLNSYVLFWCYSKTG
+14 LLNLAVLVWCYSKTG
-29 VERKTSKLK
+29 VERKSNKIK
-38 CLLSILTVSLSVF
+38 CAISLVILSALVYLVNVF
-51 VVNMFITKSLKF
+51 VGTSFKW
-63 ILIYIIMCLFF
+63 
-74 YYNFGEKNKIIALF
+74 IA
-88 VRTLIIYVVMI
+88 VYTLITLLFSFNYREDVYYVIFKSIIVYVIMIFADI
-99 ISDVFSSIILMQFDF
+99 ISSIVLMAFVKSVNVETVNLF
-114 SSMMNKI
+114 
-121 NYLKALGTLLNSV
+121 KALGSFINSTCMFVMFSFKPFVKLINLFFSKILKKSYLPVICVSFFLLFVFWLIEYYHKVIFS
-134 SMFILFNLD
+134 SD
-143 KLVIIIKK
+143 TIIIS
-151 ILTIIVSSKN
+151 IIVMLFLMFLFVMLALQYLKN
-161 SVVFT
+161 KNNE
-166 FCFLTFI
+166 I
-173 AIIIIDCFHK
+173 
-183 DYATISTFL
+183 
-192 LSSVILIFLIFLI
+192 
-205 AILLY
+205 
-210 QYFKRKTAEDEKQQL
+210 QKQQL
-225 QALMHEYENVLNQ
+225 LVLMHEYENVLNQ

-369 VEIDNSYSGIID
+369 VEIDNSYSGIVD

-408 DETKELKFEQSI
+408 DETKELEFEQSI
-420 NEEDKLF
+420 NDKDKLF

>member
-29 VERKTSKLK
+29 VERESNKIKCVISLVILSVLVYLINVYDTTSIKWLAIYLLMFIMFYINYDEDIANTLTKTFLIYVTMIFSD
-38 CLLSILTVSLSVF
+38 LLSSLF
-51 VVNMFITKSLKF
+51 L
-63 ILIYIIMCLFF
+63 
-74 YYNFGEKNKIIALF
+74 
-88 VRTLIIYVVMI
+88 MI
-99 ISDVFSSIILMQFDF
+99 ILKVFKSID
-114 SSMMNKI
+114 I
-121 NYLKALGTLLNSV
+121 NSLRPVATLLNTIF
-134 SMFILFNLD
+134 MFMFFKMNFFTRVFTDFTNRVAKRLNN
-143 KLVIIIKK
+143 
-151 ILTIIVSSKN
+151 TIIGFSLFVLFSFWLIEYYHGYIFTYVTLIT
-161 SVVFT
+161 SV
-166 FCFLTFI
+166 
-173 AIIIIDCFHK
+173 
-183 DYATISTFL
+183 
-192 LSSVILIFLIFLI
+192 LI
-205 AILLY
+205 ILLLLFLSIQVVL
-210 QYFKRKTAEDEKQQL
+210 QYYKNKNIENEKQQL
-225 QALMHEYENVLNQ
+225 QVLMHEYENVLNQ

-369 VEIDNSYSGIID
+369 VEIDNSYSGIVD

-391 TKGKNHGYG
+391 TKGKSHGHG

-408 DETKELKFEQSI
+408 DETEELEFEQSI
-420 NEEDKLF
+420 NDNDKLF

>member
-1 MNFVGYVACYLSI
+1 MNFVGYVACYVATVINLV
-14 LLNSYVLFWCYSKTG
+14 VLVYCYSKTNSEVG
-29 VERKTSKLK
+29 ISKFKKYFFTMLISA
-38 CLLSILTVSLSVF
+38 LVF
-51 VVNMFITKSLKF
+51 VVNMYVTTSVKF
-63 ILIYIIMCLFF
+63 VLIYLLLCLLFYLNYREKYLYLTLFKTILIYILMFITD
-74 YYNFGEKNKIIALF
+74 IIASL
-88 VRTLIIYVVMI
+88 
-99 ISDVFSSIILMQFDF
+99 ILMNLTVPTNPDV
-114 SSMMNKI
+114 I
-121 NYLKALGTLLNSV
+121 NLLKALGTLLNSILMFGLFKINYFV
-134 SMFILFNLD
+134 NLLNKFLSMLM
-143 KLVIIIKK
+143 KKEAK
-151 ILTIIVSSKN
+151 ILTI
-161 SVVFT
+161 F
-166 FCFLTFI
+166 
-173 AIIIIDCFHK
+173 
-183 DYATISTFL
+183 
-192 LSSVILIFLIFLI
+192 
-205 AILLY
+205 AILLLITLWCIGFEYRLHASFVSFVSLITIVIFLCLMVSVMVY
-210 QYFKRKTAEDEKQQL
+210 QYFNNKEVENEKQQL
-225 QALMHEYENVLNQ
+225 QVLMHEYENVLNQ

-369 VEIDNSYSGIID
+369 VEIDNSYSGIVD

-408 DETKELKFEQSI
+408 DETKELEFEQSI
-420 NEEDKLF
+420 NDKDKLF